1 MPPRLENSLDSRWA
15 GVSREFFV
23 SLRLGG
29 TEIIIKRI
37 IDVYVVKSTGA
48 CFLPAVRP
56 WGAKNMSFLEP
67 DNNLVTFQKFSESMR
82 Q

>member
-37 IDVYVVKSTGA
+37 IDVYVVIVNALENLCKYRFSSRALGA
-48 CFLPAVRP
+48 RP
-56 WGAKNMSFLEP
+56 HRQVQKRYDLRGYTSF
-67 DNNLVTFQKFSESMR
+67 
-82 Q
+82 